1 MTNEE
6 AIEIIKSYKYEHAV
20 GGYLKVNE
28 AFDMAIEALRREALV
43 EKMTKAYYK
52 ELRGEANNDKVNR
65 C

>member
-28 AFDMAIEALRREALV
+28 AFDRAIKAFEFINENYPNWFEDYLKCNRR
-43 EKMTKAYYK
+43 
-52 ELRGEANNDKVNR
+52 NFNDT
-65 C
+65 